1 MSNEDY
7 PNLTAD
13 PSPEATPIV
22 EDSPYIRPLN
32 KMLSLALCVAGWL
45 VPGLGHILLGRWVRG
60 AVFAACV
67 LAMFLLGLAMQGKLY
82 DLAIEQ
88 PLHIFALFANIGVG
102 LPYFLA
108 QRMELGAGAMTART
122 FDYGTTYL
130 WVCGLLNYLVVLDAF
145 DIAQGRKP

>member
-1 MSNEDY
+1 
-7 PNLTAD
+7 
-13 PSPEATPIV
+13 
-22 EDSPYIRPLN
+22 
-32 KMLSLALCVAGWL
+32 
-45 VPGLGHILLGRWVRG
+45 
-60 AVFAACV
+60 
-67 LAMFLLGLAMQGKLY
+67 LGLAMQGKLY

-108 QRMELGAGAMTART
+108 QRMELGIGAMTART